1 MSMPS
6 LEDEVRTLFEIMDL
20 EVETY
25 RLIADALNK
34 EAECLR
40 GGQIDSLLKVVK
52 TIESYTTTLCRLQA
66 SMGDSMGRVFEVLE
80 KDAGEKTLSR
90 LMLHLPPVHR
100 TKVKSYQH
108 TLTQLQERVRQT
120 NENNK
125 AFIREHL
132 AFLGD
137 LTSWLINP
145 VTETPCY
152 PKAVHPSPVV
162 APSYALNKEV

>member
-1 MSMPS
+1 MSS
-6 LEDEVRTLFEIMDL
+6 LENEIGTLSELMDQ

-25 RLIADALNK
+25 RLVADALNM
-34 EAECLR
+34 EADCLR

-52 TIESYTTTLCRLQA
+52 TIEGHATTLCRLQA
-66 SMGDSMGRVFEVLE
+66 SAGDAIGRVLDVLE

-90 LMLHLPPVHR
+90 LMAHLPPVHR

-108 TLTQLQERVRQT
+108 DLMQLRERVRQT

-125 AFIREHL
+125 AFAREHL

-162 APSYALNKEV
+162 APSYAFNKEV